1 VSKQGLNRRQ
11 ALSGAAAAGIGVPL
25 LAACG
30 SDTGEAVDTKPK
42 AESGQLLAST
52 DDVEVGSCVVFPKEQ
67 VVLAQPAEGTFTC
80 FSAVCT
86 HQGCLV
92 STSSSGEI
100 PCTCHGSYFSLED
113 GSVLKG
119 PATKALS
126 KVEIEVDGDRITVV

>member
-1 VSKQGLNRRQ
+1 MSNQGLNRRQ

-30 SDTGEAVDTKPK
+30 SETGEPVRAKP
-42 AESGQLLAST
+42 ATESGQVLAKTS
-52 DDVEVGSCVVFPKEQ
+52 DVAVGACLVFPDQK
-67 VVLAQPAEGTFTC
+67 VVLAQPSEGTFTC

-92 STSSSGEI
+92 STSSEGDI
-100 PCTCHGSYFSLED
+100 PCTCHGSNFSLED

-119 PATKALS
+119 PATTALP